1 MNSDSQ
7 EYERIARER
16 DRLKALLEEKEA
28 ELKELRTKS
37 LFLEALY
44 DSSGEEI
51 LVIDP
56 EFTIRGANR
65 TFLNRYGLSREEAI
79 GKKCYEVKER
89 SANPCVVNDRFC
101 PLVVARKMGKKVE
114 ITRSRRVPGGEKRH
128 LIQVMYPIRT
138 VGNVFE
144 YFLEISRD
152 VTDYKRLAKEFRAS
166 EKRFR
171 AILDTA
177 TDAIVVIDDRG
188 RIALFNNGAEKIFRY
203 GREEVIGA
211 KLDLLIPP
219 QAGDQYEFL
228 KSFLDQKTSRAPGRT
243 LHLEA
248 TRKGGEPFPA
258 EVSISFLEMAGSGN
272 FTFIIRDVSDQRR
285 LEKKLLQA
293 ERLAAVGDS
302 AAHVVHELKNPLMII
317 GGFSRHIKN
326 SLRDEKDL
334 EKMEMILDEVRRLE
348 KLVADLGEFTRE
360 YRLSKKRININGLMR
375 DVLSIMSGLHREG
388 KYSIQESFD
397 PYVSEI
403 SCDPDRIKQVLMNI
417 ISNAFDAM
425 AEGGVLS
432 VSTKKTQTGIEI
444 RISDTGRGMSSEEL
458 THIFEPFY
466 TTRKK
471 GSGLGLSI
479 SYKIVEA
486 HQGELSAVSSP
497 GRGTTFIIHLP
508 GS

>member
-1 MNSDSQ
+1 MNSNSQ
-7 EYERIARER
+7 EYERIARDR
-16 DRLKALLEEKEA
+16 DRLKLILERKEA
-28 ELKELRTKS
+28 ELKELQTKS
-37 LFLEALY
+37 LFLDALY
-44 DSSGEEI
+44 ESSGEEI

-65 TFLNRYGLSREEAI
+65 TFLNRYGLSKEAAV

-128 LIQVMYPIRT
+128 LIQIMYPIRT
-138 VGNVFE
+138 GGNVFE

-177 TDAIVVIDDRG
+177 TDAIVVIDDAR
-188 RIALFNNGAEKIFRY
+188 RIALFNNGAEKIFGY

-228 KSFLDQKTSRAPGRT
+228 RSFLDKKISQAPGRT

-248 TRKGGEPFPA
+248 ARKGDGPFPA
-258 EVSISFLEMAGSGN
+258 EVSISSLEMAGFGN

-348 KLVADLGEFTRE
+348 KLVADLGEFTRQ
-360 YRLSKKRININGLMR
+360 YRLSKKRVNINGLMR
-375 DVLSIMSGLHREG
+375 DVLSIMSGLHPGG
-388 KYSIQESFD
+388 KYEIQESFD
-397 PYVSEI
+397 PEI
-403 SCDPDRIKQVLMNI
+403 DLVSCDPDRIKQVLMNI
-417 ISNAFDAM
+417 ISNAFEAM
-425 AEGGVLS
+425 AKGGVLS
-432 VSTKKTQTGIEI
+432 AYTKKKPRGVEI
-444 RISDTGRGMSSEEL
+444 GVSDTGRGMSAQEL
-458 THIFEPFY
+458 KHIFEPFY

-479 SYKIVEA
+479 SYKIIEA
-486 HQGELSAVSSP
+486 HGGEISALSFP